1 MEFSHIIF
9 DMVSSFAI
17 VAILMPFLIGYLVAH
32 KEGQSIREEGPK
44 WHEKKSGTPTM
55 GGLLIIFA
63 TLVTDIWVGLWQGQ
77 LNRSL
82 LITTFVIVLY
92 GCIGFIDDFIKVF
105 KKRNLGLRAWQK
117 ASLQVIVGII
127 FLYVYNDDQLPMNFT
142 IPGILSIN
150 SAVIFILFTIFWLVG
165 FSNATNLTDG
175 LDGLLGGLGAISYA
189 TYGIISLNQN
199 RIDLAIVCFS
209 VVGALLAFLM
219 FNHKP
224 AKIFM
229 GDVGSLALGAGLA
242 AISILLGRYWSLL
255 LIGLVYVIETASVM
269 LQVFSFK
276 VFHRRIFK
284 MTPIHHHFEILG
296 WTEWKIDIVF
306 WIVGAICSAIYLI
319 LFV

>member
-1 MEFSHIIF
+1 MELSKIF
-9 DMVSSFAI
+9 IDLISSFAI
-17 VAILMPFLIGYLVAH
+17 VAIFMPFLIGYLIAH

-55 GGLLIIFA
+55 GGLLI
-63 TLVTDIWVGLWQGQ
+63 LVAMAITNIWVGSWLHQMTHA
-77 LNRSL
+77 LI
-82 LITTFVIVLY
+82 ITTLVIVLF

-105 KKRNLGLRAWQK
+105 KKRNLGLKALQK
-117 ASLQVIVGII
+117 LILQIIVAAI
-127 FLYVYNDDQLPMNFT
+127 FLVVYFNDKLPVRFA
-142 IPGILSIN
+142 IPGWFSID
-150 SAVIFILFTIFWLVG
+150 SAVIFVLFTIFWLVG

-175 LDGLLGGLGAISYA
+175 LDGLLGGLGAISYL
-189 TYGIISLNQN
+189 TYAIIALNQN
-199 RIDLAIVCFS
+199 RMDIAIVCFS
-209 VVGALLAFLM
+209 VVGGLLAFLI

-284 MTPIHHHFEILG
+284 MTPIHHHFEMMG
-296 WTEWKIDIVF
+296 WSEWKIDIIF
-306 WIVGAICSAIYLI
+306 WLFGAAFSAIYLI
-319 LFV
+319 IFI

>member
-1 MEFSHIIF
+1 METSHIVF
-9 DMVSSFAI
+9 DILSSFLI
-17 VAILMPFLIGYLVAH
+17 VAILMPFMIRYSIKH
-32 KEGQSIREEGPK
+32 KEGQSIRDEGPK

-55 GGLLIIFA
+55 GGLLVILA
-63 TLVTDIWVGLWQGQ
+63 TLITNIWVGAWQGQ
-77 LNRSL
+77 LTHSL

-105 KKRNLGLRAWQK
+105 KKRNLGLRAYQK
-117 ASLQVIVGII
+117 ALLQVIVGLI
-127 FLYVYNDDQLPMNFT
+127 FLYVYNNDQLPMNFT
-142 IPGILSIN
+142 IPGILSVN
-150 SAVIFILFTIFWLVG
+150 SVVIFILFTLFWLVG

-175 LDGLLGGLGAISYA
+175 LDGLLGGLGTISYA

-209 VVGALLAFLM
+209 VVGGLLAFLLY
-219 FNHKP
+219 NHKP

-255 LIGLVYVIETASVM
+255 LIGFVYVVETTSVM

-284 MTPIHHHFEILG
+284 MTPIHHHFEMLG

-306 WIVGAICSAIYLI
+306 WIVGLICSAIYLI

>member
-1 MEFSHIIF
+1 MELSKILI
-9 DMVSSFAI
+9 DLISSFAI
-17 VAILMPFLIGYLVAH
+17 VAIFMPFLIGYLIAH

-55 GGLLIIFA
+55 GGLLIIIA
-63 TLVTDIWVGLWQGQ
+63 MAISNIWVGAW
-77 LNRSL
+77 LNQMTHAL
-82 LITTFVIVLY
+82 VITTLVIVLF

-105 KKRNLGLRAWQK
+105 KKRNLGLKALQK
-117 ASLQVIVGII
+117 LILQIVVAVI
-127 FLYVYNDDQLPMNFT
+127 FLPVYIGDSMPMNF
-142 IPGILSIN
+142 SISNLFSVN
-150 SAVIFILFTIFWLVG
+150 SKIIFVLFTIFWLVG

-175 LDGLLGGLGAISYA
+175 IDGLLGGLGAISYL
-189 TYGIISLNQN
+189 TYAIIALNQN
-199 RIDLAIVCFS
+199 RTDIAIVCFS
-209 VVGALLAFLM
+209 VVGGLLAFLI

-255 LIGLVYVIETASVM
+255 LIGLIYVIETASVM

-284 MTPIHHHFEILG
+284 MTPIHHHFEMLG
-296 WTEWKIDIVF
+296 WSEWKIDSIF
-306 WIVGAICSAIYLI
+306 WIFSAVCSLIYLLI
-319 LFV
+319 FI

>member
-1 MEFSHIIF
+1 METSHIVF
-9 DMVSSFAI
+9 DILSSFLI
-17 VAILMPFLIGYLVAH
+17 VAILMPFMIRYLIKH
-32 KEGQSIREEGPK
+32 KEGQSIRDEGPK

-55 GGLLIIFA
+55 GGLLVILA
-63 TLVTDIWVGLWQGQ
+63 TLITNIWVGAWQGQ
-77 LNRSL
+77 LTHSL

-105 KKRNLGLRAWQK
+105 KKRNLGLRAYQK
-117 ASLQVIVGII
+117 ALLQVIVGLI
-127 FLYVYNDDQLPMNFT
+127 FLYVYNNDQLPMSFT
-142 IPGILSIN
+142 IPGILSVN
-150 SAVIFILFTIFWLVG
+150 SVVIFILFTLFWLVG

-175 LDGLLGGLGAISYA
+175 LDGLLGGLGTISYA

-209 VVGALLAFLM
+209 VVGGLLAFLLY
-219 FNHKP
+219 NHKP

-255 LIGLVYVIETASVM
+255 LIGFVYVVETTSVM

-284 MTPIHHHFEILG
+284 MTPIHHHFEMLG

-306 WIVGAICSAIYLI
+306 WIVGLICSAIYLI

>member
-1 MEFSHIIF
+1 MEISHIVF
-9 DMVSSFAI
+9 DIVSSFVI

-32 KEGQSIREEGPK
+32 KEGQSIRGLFWEL
-44 WHEKKSGTPTM
+44 HEKIVLTPSNM
-55 GGLLIIFA
+55 SLLVILAALI
-63 TLVTDIWVGLWQGQ
+63 TNIWVGAWQGQ
-77 LNRSL
+77 LTHSL

-117 ASLQVIVGII
+117 ALLQIIVGII
-127 FLYVYNDDQLPMNFT
+127 FLYVYNGDQLPMNFT
-142 IPGILSIN
+142 IPGVLSID
-150 SAVIFILFTIFWLVG
+150 SAVIFILFTLFWLVG

-175 LDGLLGGLGAISYA
+175 LDGLLGGLGTISYA
-189 TYGIISLNQN
+189 TYGIIALNQN
-199 RIDLAIVCFS
+199 RADIAIVCFS
-209 VVGALLAFLM
+209 VVGALLAFLLY
-219 FNHKP
+219 NHKP

-242 AISILLGRYWSLL
+242 AISILLGHYWSLL
-255 LIGLVYVIETASVM
+255 LIGFVYVVETMSVM

-284 MTPIHHHFEILG
+284 MTPIHHHFEMLG
-296 WTEWKIDIVF
+296 WSEWKIDIVF
-306 WIVGAICSAIYLI
+306 WIVGLICSAIYLI

>member
-1 MEFSHIIF
+1 METSHIVF
-9 DMVSSFAI
+9 DILSSFLI
-17 VAILMPFLIGYLVAH
+17 VAILMPFMIRYLIKH
-32 KEGQSIREEGPK
+32 KEGQSIRDEGPK

-55 GGLLIIFA
+55 GGLLVILA
-63 TLVTDIWVGLWQGQ
+63 TLITNIWVGAWQGQ
-77 LNRSL
+77 LTHSL

-105 KKRNLGLRAWQK
+105 KKRNLGLRAYQK
-117 ASLQVIVGII
+117 ALLQIIVGLI
-127 FLYVYNDDQLPMNFT
+127 FLYVYNNDQLPMNFT
-142 IPGILSIN
+142 IPGILSVN
-150 SAVIFILFTIFWLVG
+150 SIVIFILFTLFWLVG

-175 LDGLLGGLGAISYA
+175 LDGLLGGLGTISYA
-189 TYGIISLNQN
+189 TYGIISLSQN

-209 VVGALLAFLM
+209 VVGGLLAFLLY
-219 FNHKP
+219 NHKP

-255 LIGLVYVIETASVM
+255 LIGFVYVVETTSVM

-284 MTPIHHHFEILG
+284 MTPIHHHFEMLG

-306 WIVGAICSAIYLI
+306 WIVGLICSAIYLI

>member
-1 MEFSHIIF
+1 MELSKIII
-9 DMVSSFAI
+9 DIISSFAI
-17 VAILMPFLIGYLVAH
+17 VAIFMPFLIGYLIAH

-55 GGLLIIFA
+55 GGLLIIIA
-63 TLVTDIWVGLWQGQ
+63 MTISNIWVGAWLGQ
-77 LNRSL
+77 MTHALV
-82 LITTFVIVLY
+82 ITTLVVILF

-105 KKRNLGLRAWQK
+105 KKRNLGLKALQK
-117 ASLQVIVGII
+117 LALQIVVAII
-127 FLYVYNDDQLPMNFT
+127 FLYVYMNDNLPMNFS
-142 IPGILSIN
+142 IPGLFSID
-150 SAVIFILFTIFWLVG
+150 SRIVFVLFTIFWLVG

-175 LDGLLGGLGAISYA
+175 LDGLLGGLGTISYL
-189 TYGIISLNQN
+189 TYAIIALNQD
-199 RIDLAIVCFS
+199 RIDIAIVCFS
-209 VVGALLAFLM
+209 VVGALLGFMM

-284 MTPIHHHFEILG
+284 MTPIHHHFEMLG
-296 WTEWKIDIVF
+296 WSEWKVDIVF
-306 WIVGAICSAIYLI
+306 WLVSAICSSVYLLI
-319 LFV
+319 FV

>member
-1 MEFSHIIF
+1 MELSKIFIDII
-9 DMVSSFAI
+9 SSFAI
-17 VAILMPFLIGYLVAH
+17 VAIFMPFLIGYLIAH

-55 GGLLIIFA
+55 GGLLILIA
-63 TLVTDIWVGLWQGQ
+63 MAITNLWVGAW
-77 LNRSL
+77 LNQMTHAL
-82 LITTFVIVLY
+82 MITTLVIVLF

-105 KKRNLGLRAWQK
+105 KKRNLGLKALQK
-117 ASLQVIVGII
+117 LILQIIVAAI
-127 FLYVYNDDQLPMNFT
+127 FLVVYFNDKLPTKFA
-142 IPGILSIN
+142 IPGWFSID
-150 SAVIFILFTIFWLVG
+150 SAVIFVLFTIFWLVG

-175 LDGLLGGLGAISYA
+175 LDGLLGGLGAISYL
-189 TYGIISLNQN
+189 TYAIIALNQD
-199 RIDLAIVCFS
+199 RADIAIVCFS
-209 VVGALLAFLM
+209 VVGGLLAFLI

-284 MTPIHHHFEILG
+284 MTPIHHHFEMMG
-296 WTEWKIDIVF
+296 WSEWKIDIIFWLFGAVF
-306 WIVGAICSAIYLI
+306 SAIYLI
-319 LFV
+319 IFI

>member
-1 MEFSHIIF
+1 MELSKILI
-9 DMVSSFAI
+9 DLISSFAI
-17 VAILMPFLIGYLVAH
+17 VAIFMPFLIGYLIAH

-55 GGLLIIFA
+55 GGLLIIIA
-63 TLVTDIWVGLWQGQ
+63 MAISNIWVGAW
-77 LNRSL
+77 LNQMTHAL
-82 LITTFVIVLY
+82 VITTLVIVLF

-105 KKRNLGLRAWQK
+105 KKRNLGLKALQK
-117 ASLQVIVGII
+117 LILQIVVAVI
-127 FLYVYNDDQLPMNFT
+127 FLSVYIGDSMPMNF
-142 IPGILSIN
+142 SISNLFSVN
-150 SAVIFILFTIFWLVG
+150 SKIIFVLFTIFWLVG

-175 LDGLLGGLGAISYA
+175 IDGLLGGLGAISYL
-189 TYGIISLNQN
+189 TYAIIALNQN
-199 RIDLAIVCFS
+199 RTDIAIVCFS
-209 VVGALLAFLM
+209 FVGGLLAFLI

-255 LIGLVYVIETASVM
+255 LIGLIYVIETASVM

-284 MTPIHHHFEILG
+284 MTPIHHHFEMLG
-296 WTEWKIDIVF
+296 WSEWKIDSIF
-306 WIVGAICSAIYLI
+306 WIFSAVCSLIYLLI
-319 LFV
+319 FI

>member
-1 MEFSHIIF
+1 MELSHIVI
-9 DMVSSFAI
+9 DIASGAAI

-55 GGLLIIFA
+55 GGLLIILA
-63 TLVTDIWVGLWQGQ
+63 TAVTSIWVGAWQGQ
-77 LNRSL
+77 LTHSL
-82 LITTFVIVLY
+82 LITTFVIILY

-117 ASLQVIVGII
+117 LLLQILVGAI
-127 FLYVYNDDQLPMNFT
+127 FLYVYNNDSLQFNFT
-142 IPGILSIN
+142 IPGVFSVD
-150 SAVIFILFTIFWLVG
+150 SVIIFTLFTMFWLVG

-175 LDGLLGGLGAISYA
+175 LDGLLGGLGTISYA
-189 TYGIISLNQN
+189 TYGIISLYQN
-199 RIDLAIVCFS
+199 RYDLAVVCFA
-209 VVGALLAFLM
+209 VVGGLLAFLV

-284 MTPIHHHFEILG
+284 MTPIHHHFEMLG
-296 WTEWKIDIVF
+296 WNEWKVDIVF
-306 WIVGAICSAIYLI
+306 WIVGLICSGIYLI
-319 LFV
+319 LFM

>member
-1 MEFSHIIF
+1 MELSHIIF
-9 DMVSSFAI
+9 DIVSSFAI
-17 VAILMPFLIGYLVAH
+17 VAILMPFLIGYLIRH

-44 WHEKKSGTPTM
+44 WHAKKSGTPTM
-55 GGLLIIFA
+55 GGLLVIFA
-63 TLVTDIWVGLWQGQ
+63 ALVTNIWVGLWQGQ
-77 LNRSL
+77 LDRSL

-92 GCIGFIDDFIKVF
+92 GGIGFIDDFIKVF
-105 KKRNLGLRAWQK
+105 KKRNLGLRAYQK
-117 ASLQVIVGII
+117 ALLQIIVGII

-142 IPGILSIN
+142 IPGILSID
-150 SAVIFILFTIFWLVG
+150 SVVIFVLFTLFWLVG

-175 LDGLLGGLGAISYA
+175 LDGLLGGLGTISYF

-199 RIDLAIVCFS
+199 KPDLAIVCFS
-209 VVGALLAFLM
+209 VVGALLAFLLY
-219 FNHKP
+219 NHKP

-284 MTPIHHHFEILG
+284 MTPIHHHFEMLG
-296 WTEWKIDIVF
+296 WSEWKIDIVF
-306 WIVGAICSAIYLI
+306 WIFGAICSAIYLI

>member
-9 DMVSSFAI
+9 DIVSSFAI

-55 GGLLIIFA
+55 GGLLIIVA
-63 TLVTDIWVGLWQGQ
+63 TLITDIWVGLWQGQ
-77 LNRSL
+77 LTHSL

-105 KKRNLGLRAWQK
+105 KKRNLGLRAYQK
-117 ASLQVIVGII
+117 ALLQIVVGII
-127 FLYVYNDDQLPMNFT
+127 FLYVYNGDQFPMNFT
-142 IPGILSIN
+142 IPGVLSIN

-175 LDGLLGGLGAISYA
+175 LDGLLGGLGAISYT

-199 RIDLAIVCFS
+199 RFDLAIVCFS
-209 VVGALLAFLM
+209 VVGALLAFLIY
-219 FNHKP
+219 NHKP

-229 GDVGSLALGAGLA
+229 GDVGSLALGGALA
-242 AISILLGRYWSLL
+242 AMSILLHREFSLL
-255 LIGLVYVIETASVM
+255 LVGLVYVIETASVM
-269 LQVFSFK
+269 LQVGSFK
-276 VFHRRIFK
+276 LFHKRIFK
-284 MTPIHHHFEILG
+284 MSPIHHHFEMSG
-296 WTEWKIDIVF
+296 WSEWRIDISF
-306 WIVGAICSAIYLI
+306 WLFSIICSAIYLLI
-319 LFV
+319 F

>member
-1 MEFSHIIF
+1 METSHIVF
-9 DMVSSFAI
+9 DILSSFLI
-17 VAILMPFLIGYLVAH
+17 VAILMPFMIRYLIKH
-32 KEGQSIREEGPK
+32 KEGQSIRDEGPK

-55 GGLLIIFA
+55 GGLLVILA
-63 TLVTDIWVGLWQGQ
+63 TLITNIWVGAWQGQ
-77 LNRSL
+77 LTHSL

-105 KKRNLGLRAWQK
+105 KKRNLGLRAYQK
-117 ASLQVIVGII
+117 ALLQVIVGLI
-127 FLYVYNDDQLPMNFT
+127 FLYVYNNDQLPMNFT
-142 IPGILSIN
+142 IPGILSVN
-150 SAVIFILFTIFWLVG
+150 SVVIFILFTLFWLVG

-175 LDGLLGGLGAISYA
+175 LDGLLGGLGTISYA

-209 VVGALLAFLM
+209 VVGGLLAFLLY
-219 FNHKP
+219 NHKP

-255 LIGLVYVIETASVM
+255 LIGFVYVVETTSVM

-284 MTPIHHHFEILG
+284 MTPIHHHFEMLG

-306 WIVGAICSAIYLI
+306 WIVGLICSAIYLI

>member
-1 MEFSHIIF
+1 MELSKIFIDII
-9 DMVSSFAI
+9 SSFAI
-17 VAILMPFLIGYLVAH
+17 VAIFMPFLIGYLVAH

-55 GGLLIIFA
+55 GGLLILLGMA
-63 TLVTDIWVGLWQGQ
+63 VTNIWVGAWMHQMTHALM
-77 LNRSL
+77 
-82 LITTFVIVLY
+82 ITTLVIVLF

-105 KKRNLGLRAWQK
+105 KKRNLGLKALQK
-117 ASLQVIVGII
+117 LILQIVVAII
-127 FLYVYNDDQLPMNFT
+127 FLYVYFNDNLPINFS
-142 IPGILSIN
+142 IPGLFSID
-150 SAVIFILFTIFWLVG
+150 SKVIFVLFTIFWLVG

-175 LDGLLGGLGAISYA
+175 IDGLLGGLGAISYF
-189 TYGIISLNQN
+189 TYAIIALNQN
-199 RIDLAIVCFS
+199 RVDIAIVCFS
-209 VVGALLAFLM
+209 VVGGLLAFLI

-255 LIGLVYVIETASVM
+255 LIGLIYVIETASVM

-284 MTPIHHHFEILG
+284 MTPIHHHFEMLG
-296 WTEWKIDIVF
+296 WNEWKIDIVF
-306 WIVGAICSAIYLI
+306 WIFGIICSAIYLI
-319 LFV
+319 IFI

>member
-1 MEFSHIIF
+1 MELSKIF
-9 DMVSSFAI
+9 IDLISSFAI
-17 VAILMPFLIGYLVAH
+17 VAIFMPFLIGYLIAH

-55 GGLLIIFA
+55 GGLLILIA
-63 TLVTDIWVGLWQGQ
+63 MAITNIWVGAWLHQMTHA
-77 LNRSL
+77 LM
-82 LITTFVIVLY
+82 ITTLVIVLF

-105 KKRNLGLRAWQK
+105 KKRNLGLKALQK
-117 ASLQVIVGII
+117 LILQIIVAAI
-127 FLYVYNDDQLPMNFT
+127 FLVVYFNDKLPVKFA
-142 IPGILSIN
+142 IPGLFSID
-150 SAVIFILFTIFWLVG
+150 SAVIFVLFTIFWLVG

-175 LDGLLGGLGAISYA
+175 LDGLLGGLGAISYL
-189 TYGIISLNQN
+189 TYAIIALDSN
-199 RIDLAIVCFS
+199 RTDIAIVCFS
-209 VVGALLAFLM
+209 VVGGLLAFLI

-284 MTPIHHHFEILG
+284 MTPIHHHFEMMG
-296 WTEWKIDIVF
+296 WSEWKIDIIF
-306 WIVGAICSAIYLI
+306 WLFGAAFSAIYLI
-319 LFV
+319 IFL

>member
-1 MEFSHIIF
+1 METSHIVF
-9 DMVSSFAI
+9 DILSSFLI
-17 VAILMPFLIGYLVAH
+17 VAILMPFMIRYLIKH
-32 KEGQSIREEGPK
+32 KEGQSIRDEGPK

-55 GGLLIIFA
+55 GGLLVILA
-63 TLVTDIWVGLWQGQ
+63 TLITNIWVGAWQGQ
-77 LNRSL
+77 LTHSL

-105 KKRNLGLRAWQK
+105 KKRNLGLRAYQK
-117 ASLQVIVGII
+117 ALLQVIVGLI
-127 FLYVYNDDQLPMNFT
+127 FLYVYNNDQLPMNFT
-142 IPGILSIN
+142 IPGILSVN
-150 SAVIFILFTIFWLVG
+150 SIVIFILFTLFWLVG

-175 LDGLLGGLGAISYA
+175 LDGLLGGLGTISYA
-189 TYGIISLNQN
+189 TYGIISLSQN

-209 VVGALLAFLM
+209 VVGGLLAFLLY
-219 FNHKP
+219 NHKP

-255 LIGLVYVIETASVM
+255 LIGFVYVVETTSVM

-284 MTPIHHHFEILG
+284 MTPIHHHFEMLG

-306 WIVGAICSAIYLI
+306 WIVGLICSAIYLI

>member
-1 MEFSHIIF
+1 MELSKILI
-9 DMVSSFAI
+9 DLISSFAI
-17 VAILMPFLIGYLVAH
+17 VAIFMPFLIGYLIAH

-55 GGLLIIFA
+55 GGLLIIIA
-63 TLVTDIWVGLWQGQ
+63 MAISNIWVGAW
-77 LNRSL
+77 LNQMTHAL
-82 LITTFVIVLY
+82 VITTLVIVLF

-105 KKRNLGLRAWQK
+105 KKRNLGLKALQK
-117 ASLQVIVGII
+117 LILQIVVAVI
-127 FLYVYNDDQLPMNFT
+127 FLSVYIGDSMPMNF
-142 IPGILSIN
+142 SISNLFSVN
-150 SAVIFILFTIFWLVG
+150 SKIIFVLFTIFWLVG

-175 LDGLLGGLGAISYA
+175 IDGLLGGLGAISYL
-189 TYGIISLNQN
+189 TYAIIALNQN
-199 RIDLAIVCFS
+199 RTDIAIVCFS
-209 VVGALLAFLM
+209 VVGGLLAFLI

-255 LIGLVYVIETASVM
+255 LIGLIYVIETASVM

-284 MTPIHHHFEILG
+284 MTPIHHHFEMLG
-296 WTEWKIDIVF
+296 WSEWKIDSIF
-306 WIVGAICSAIYLI
+306 WIFSAVCSLIYLLI
-319 LFV
+319 FI